1 MNHTLYA
8 AFAYRVVW
16 LKVVRKSSNFDF
28 IKLSSTALY
37 ILKMY
42 LHNIVPNQEETT
54 IVYMFIGFCG

>member
-8 AFAYRVVW
+8 APAYRVVW

-28 IKLSSTALY
+28 IKLSSAAFY

-42 LHNIVPNQEETT
+42 LHNIVQTQEETI